1 MSIITKVL
9 EARKMKGKDPCW
21 SGYKMLGMKTKD
33 GRKVPNCV
41 SEEEK
46 EEEDTADFKVSKSG
60 KKYKAHKIVFNTGED
75 DGKKN
80 VAEQHG
86 VTEMKKTFKEF
97 TKNIK
102 EKSTCEEV
110 DLVGEELDEAIDE
123 VLSKDA
129 SAGEWI
135 SDFVH
140 SDNPKFE
147 GKSKEKRKQMA
158 LAAYYAAQRN
168 EEIEEGFS
176 SRPASYSAKLRLAKK
191 MEQQSKERREQER
204 KEAEAAKLKEEI
216 ELVEF
221 GNNLALRGLHT
232 ANPQSIPDYMRSTE
246 KGKKSLADKN
256 KTDLK
261 QIIQRQ
267 LGRHPKPNLPE
278 EVEEIDEI
286 STATMSHQGKTTLKH
301 VKNPGVQLR
310 MAAHDVKPGI
320 KGYRDRVALM
330 KAADAQGKLKEAFPG
345 KDYKS
350 VAPKTSTSTFHDVK
364 STSTGTVY
372 TKKFNPDGTSM
383 GSGSDAAPAPKRGR
397 GRPKKK
403 FAEAVEILLSLPEED
418 FDSFMEEGFETFA
431 EALEDLTEQELYEL
445 KQSLSGNQH
454 MLDKNKNGKLDKQD
468 FKLLRK

>member
-1 MSIITKVL
+1 
-9 EARKMKGKDPCW
+9 MKGEDPCW

-41 SEEEK
+41 SEEE
-46 EEEDTADFKVSKSG
+46 EEDTADFKVSKSG
-60 KKYKAHKIVFNTGED
+60 KKYKAHKIVFNKGED
-75 DGKKN
+75 DGAKN

-97 TKNIK
+97 TKGIK

-158 LAAYYAAQRN
+158 LAAYYAKQRN
-168 EEIEEGFS
+168 EEV
-176 SRPASYSAKLRLAKK
+176 
-191 MEQQSKERREQER
+191 
-204 KEAEAAKLKEEI
+204 
-216 ELVEF
+216 ELDESDEL
-221 GNNLALRGLHT
+221 N
-232 ANPQSIPDYMRSTE
+232 MRH
-246 KGKKSLADKN
+246 KFVFN
-256 KTDLK
+256 KTPAGKAREVARNREELK
-261 QIIQRQ
+261 MQMKKTKEMGGIT
-267 LGRHPKPNLPE
+267 GPKDKLPE
-278 EVEEIDEI
+278 EVELDEV
-286 STATMSHQGKTTLKH
+286 STATMGHAGKTTLKH

-330 KAADAQGKLKEAFPG
+330 KAAEAEGKLKEAFPG

-364 STSTGTVY
+364 TTSTGTVY

-445 KQSLSGNQH
+445 KQSLTGNQH
-454 MLDKNKNGKLDKQD
+454 KLDKNKNGKLDKQD